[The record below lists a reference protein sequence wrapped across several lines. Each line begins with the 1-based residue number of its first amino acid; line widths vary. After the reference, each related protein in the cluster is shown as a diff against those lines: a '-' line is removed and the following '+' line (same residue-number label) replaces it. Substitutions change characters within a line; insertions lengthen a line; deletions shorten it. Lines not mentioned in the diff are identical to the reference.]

1 MKYSKVKVYS
11 PVVEMSENQI
21 KRPLISIVTPTYN
34 EAENVE
40 LLYERIGSAIQ
51 HLDRYDFEIIFI
63 DNKSTDDTVK
73 KIKRLAAAD
82 RTVKLIVNTRNFGH
96 IRSPYH
102 GILQAHGKAVVYLAS
117 DLQDPP
123 ELIGNFID
131 QWERGYKVVCA
142 VKPTSQHNWL
152 IHKIRRLYYRVLSA
166 TSETKLTNDTTGF
179 GLYDQTVVNQLREL
193 GDPYPYLR
201 GLIDELG
208 YEVKTID
215 FEQPRRNKGNTK
227 NNIYTL
233 YDIAMLGFVSH
244 SKIPLRLATIFGFF
258 VGATSIIFGIYFI
271 TRKLLSWDSFQLG
284 LAPMLVG
291 MFFLGG
297 VQLIFLGI
305 VGEYV
310 GVILQNVRR
319 RPIVVEEERVNF

>member
-1 MKYSKVKVYS
+1 MTEIQER
-11 PVVEMSENQI
+11 PT
-21 KRPLISIVTPTYN
+21 KRKLISIVTPTYN

-73 KIKRLAAAD
+73 KIKRIAATD

-96 IRSPYH
+96 IRSPYY

-123 ELIGNFID
+123 ELIGSFID

-142 VKPTSQHNWL
+142 VKPTSQGSWFM
-152 IHKIRRLYYRVLSA
+152 HKMRRTYYQVLGAISDIKV
-166 TSETKLTNDTTGF
+166 TSNTTGF
-179 GLYDQTVVNQLREL
+179 GLFDQTVINQLREL
-193 GDPYPYLR
+193 ADPYPYLR

-208 YEVKTID
+208 YEIKTIE
-215 FEQPRRNKGNTK
+215 FHQPKRNKGSTK
-227 NNIYTL
+227 NNWYSL
-233 YDIAMLGFVSH
+233 YDIAMLAFVSH
-244 SKIPLRLATIFGFF
+244 SKIPLRLAFIVGLIVGLISVVFGTYYA
-258 VGATSIIFGIYFI
+258 VQ
-271 TRKLLSWDSFQLG
+271 KLLNWDSFQLG
-284 LAPMLVG
+284 VAPMLAG

-297 VQLIFLGI
+297 MQLIFLGI
-305 VGEYV
+305 IGEYI
-310 GVILQNVRR
+310 GVILQYVRK
-319 RPIVVEEERVNF
+319 RPVVVEEERVNFD